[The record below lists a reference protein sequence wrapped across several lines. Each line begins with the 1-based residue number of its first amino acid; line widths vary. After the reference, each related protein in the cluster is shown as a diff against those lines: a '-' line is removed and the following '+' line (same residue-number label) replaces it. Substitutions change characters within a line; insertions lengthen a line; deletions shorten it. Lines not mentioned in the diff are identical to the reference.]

1 MNEMDTR
8 FANQYNIQW
17 FPGHMTKTLRMM
29 EQEIQHVDASLVL
42 LDARI
47 PLSSLNPEIERITAR
62 KPKLYAL
69 NKADLADPAVTEEW
83 IRYFRAADAGC
94 VAISAK
100 QKGGANAVKAAIE
113 KELSG
118 LLERRQ
124 NRGMGGAK
132 TQVMLC
138 GIPNVG
144 KSTFINTFAGSARAK
159 AADRPGVT
167 KGKQWVSTEK
177 FDLLDMPG
185 VLWKKFDSKTIASNL
200 AFIGS
205 IKDDIL
211 DVEELAM
218 NLLDEVR
225 RNYPD
230 LVAQRYKL
238 DAETLALPPYEL
250 LEAIG
255 RKRGLLVRGGEVNT
269 ERCAIIMSPAP
280 ARTSSGSQM
289 CQALM
294 CLGAMA
300 GLIGKPGCC
309 AACDKG
315 HAWELG
321 GYSTIFKGGGMLG
334 EPRNGTLGSIE
345 YIPNPLNDKKVD
357 LNEMWTSIVYDQ
369 EYTGLDGN
377 KYKNPTHLIYD
388 RHENFLNQGAGL
400 MLGIEAYRKVD
411 TVIAQNLV
419 MTTTCKYA
427 DIVLPVSSM
436 WERFG
441 DFTVAYRE
449 QMIWTSQVCDPLFE
463 CKSDPEIALE
473 LADRLGV
480 DKNVLRPVSE
490 KQNVVNMVAAA
501 QVSANADDT
510 WENLVSI
517 TEEDL
522 AELGVEGTPQEGRI
536 PILDFKRQGIY
547 TIERSE
553 GDGRNYVPMEAFR
566 KDPENNPVKSESGKM
581 EFYCQAFVD
590 AVDNWGFA
598 EVPPIAKYIPAVE
611 GYEDTFSNWETKE
624 KGEYP
629 FQIISWHIL
638 RHSHSTFADVPN
650 LREAF
655 DHPLYMNPVDAEQLG
670 LETGETVLITSK
682 WGKCLRPLMVIDTIM
697 PGVLAMG
704 QGAWVEID
712 EETGIDMAGSMN
724 VLCGPKLTPTGYQS
738 YNSTIVRVDKWDGEP
753 LQPDYLWEAREV
765 FEEE

>member
-69 NKADLADPAVTEEW
+69 NKADLADPA
-83 IRYFRAADAGC
+83 
-94 VAISAK
+94 ISAK

-113 KELSG
+113 KELAG

-167 KGKQWVSTEK
+167 KGKQWVSTDK

-269 ERCAIIMSPAP
+269 ERCAIMLVDEF
-280 ARTSSGSQM
+280 R
-289 CQALM
+289 
-294 CLGAMA
+294 
-300 GLIGKPGCC
+300 
-309 AACDKG
+309 ACKWG
-315 HAWELG
+315 RISL
-321 GYSTIFKGGGMLG
+321 
-334 EPRNGTLGSIE
+334 
-345 YIPNPLNDKKVD
+345 
-357 LNEMWTSIVYDQ
+357 
-369 EYTGLDGN
+369 
-377 KYKNPTHLIYD
+377 
-388 RHENFLNQGAGL
+388 
-400 MLGIEAYRKVD
+400 
-411 TVIAQNLV
+411 
-419 MTTTCKYA
+419 
-427 DIVLPVSSM
+427 
-436 WERFG
+436 ERPPQR
-441 DFTVAYRE
+441 D
-449 QMIWTSQVCDPLFE
+449 D
-463 CKSDPEIALE
+463 
-473 LADRLGV
+473 LADF
-480 DKNVLRPVSE
+480 
-490 KQNVVNMVAAA
+490 A
-501 QVSANADDT
+501 
-510 WENLVSI
+510 
-517 TEEDL
+517 EED
-522 AELGVEGTPQEGRI
+522 
-536 PILDFKRQGIY
+536 
-547 TIERSE
+547 
-553 GDGRNYVPMEAFR
+553 
-566 KDPENNPVKSESGKM
+566 
-581 EFYCQAFVD
+581 
-590 AVDNWGFA
+590 
-598 EVPPIAKYIPAVE
+598 
-611 GYEDTFSNWETKE
+611 
-624 KGEYP
+624 
-629 FQIISWHIL
+629 
-638 RHSHSTFADVPN
+638 
-650 LREAF
+650 
-655 DHPLYMNPVDAEQLG
+655 
-670 LETGETVLITSK
+670 
-682 WGKCLRPLMVIDTIM
+682 
-697 PGVLAMG
+697 
-704 QGAWVEID
+704 D
-712 EETGIDMAGSMN
+712 E
-724 VLCGPKLTPTGYQS
+724 
-738 YNSTIVRVDKWDGEP
+738 
-753 LQPDYLWEAREV
+753 
-765 FEEE
+765 